1 MRKFEKGDLV
11 KFNDSVTKHRLR
23 QHLSGADADI
33 VGVVMKRAD
42 EFGIELY
49 QIYWMDGDTSLEKPH
64 HLKIIQR
71 C

>member
-11 KFNDSVTKHRLR
+11 KFNDSVTDTAI

-33 VGVVMKRAD
+33 VGVVMNRAD
-42 EFGIELY
+42 EFGIGLY

>member
-11 KFNDSVTKHRLR
+11 KFNDSVTDIAI

-33 VGVVMKRAD
+33 VGVVMNRAD